1 VVGVVAAFVGVPLD
15 LDQIDPRVA
24 VDRRGDRIDD
34 RERLGLD
41 DVLVGLEVDRLHR
54 DDLALGHRRE
64 ALIGAAVVVVDAVI
78 GLGLVRA
85 LVDLVGD
92 SVVVVVRIGAAVR
105 VLEAVLVLGIVRA
118 GVLDVLDA
126 VLVVV
131 GIGAAVRVL

>member
-64 ALIGAAVVVVDAVI
+64 ALIGAAVVVVDAVVR
-78 GLGLVRA
+78 LGLVRA
-85 LVDLVGD
+85 LAAVVGD
-92 SVVVVVRIGAAVR
+92 PVVVVVGIRAAVL
-105 VLEAVLVLGIVRA
+105 VLEAVVVLGYVRT

-126 VLVVV
+126 VV
-131 GIGAAVRVL
+131 